1 MTGPTGM
8 AVGTDLLC
16 PARRRHVM
24 ASVYRNLDD
33 GALFIRGW
41 VLSTDTPRR
50 VQCPSCRRSYL
61 VDPAAVRRAVQEG
74 HAQYALPRKDALHG

>member
-1 MTGPTGM
+1 MTGPAGM

-33 GALFIRGW
+33 GALFVRGL
-41 VLSTDTPRR
+41 VLSGDTPRR
-50 VQCPSCRRSYL
+50 VRCPSCGRTYL
-61 VDPAAVRRAVQEG
+61 VDPAAVRRAVREG
-74 HAQYALPRKDALHG
+74 HARYKLPRTRALPR

>member
-1 MTGPTGM
+1 MTGPAGM

-24 ASVYRNLDD
+24 ASVYRDLD
-33 GALFIRGW
+33 GALFVRGW
-41 VLSTDTPRR
+41 VLSSDTPHR
-50 VQCPSCRRSYL
+50 VRCPSCRRTYL

-74 HAQYALPRKDALHG
+74 HAHYALPRKDALHG